1 MSCHVIFF
9 HIMHDRR
16 NVQNLCMMIR
26 QTLERY
32 NLGSFTGQ
40 ELPGKSRQR
49 GQKVIHHIFKLM
61 YIAG

>member
-1 MSCHVIFF
+1 
-9 HIMHDRR
+9 MHDRR

-32 NLGSFTGQ
+32 NLGPFTGQ
-40 ELPGKSRQR
+40 GLPSKSRQR

-61 YIAG
+61 SIAG

>member
-1 MSCHVIFF
+1 
-9 HIMHDRR
+9 MHDRR

-40 ELPGKSRQR
+40 GLPSKSRQR

-61 YIAG
+61 STAG